1 MLEGIAH
8 QRSFIGYG
16 LALHAAL
23 ARIAHALVRGDSR
36 LLRLQLHTGPLRR
49 LSDNVLRLMTVL
61 SSESLMLLAHFFVRE
76 RLLRIARL
84 MRRDLRGASPAHAR
98 RLHVLFDL
106 LPPRTRRL
114 QILRACSP

>member
-1 MLEGIAH
+1 MRLHTPLELGAHLRQPRLAHRVLEGIAH

-36 LLRLQLHTGPLRR
+36 LLRLQLHTGLLRR

-61 SSESLMLLAHFFVRE
+61 SSESLMPLAHFFVRAWLLPIPP
-76 RLLRIARL
+76 LLRRHL
-84 MRRDLRGASPAHAR
+84 PAAT
-98 RLHVLFDL
+98 
-106 LPPRTRRL
+106 PP
-114 QILRACSP
+114 